1 MTTNLNAIASSGR
14 PPASDAMADLR
25 EAIVLTFLKP
35 VNKKQKKVPLPRT
48 SRSGERE
55 DSGTMRA

>member
-35 VNKKQKKVPLPRT
+35 VNKQKKVPLPRT